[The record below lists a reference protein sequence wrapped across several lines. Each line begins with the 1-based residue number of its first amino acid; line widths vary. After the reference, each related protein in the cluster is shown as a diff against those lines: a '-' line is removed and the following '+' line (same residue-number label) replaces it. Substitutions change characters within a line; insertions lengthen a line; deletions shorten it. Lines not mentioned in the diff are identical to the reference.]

1 LLEIYQKVEIT
12 EEAVKDIE
20 DELNEWEIERKNRWE

>member
-1 LLEIYQKVEIT
+1 LLNLLEIYQKVEIN

-20 DELNEWEIERKNRWE
+20 DELNEWEI